1 MNKESVYDNC
11 ILLVDDNA
19 ELRSMLRKTMEK
31 EGYRRVLTAGSC
43 EETLSLLSEER
54 PDLIILDINLPDGDG
69 FTLMKRIRERNDAED
84 IPVLFLS
91 ARDKDADRLFGLGLG
106 ADDYIVKPFLKKELR
121 LGEFYT
127 DSLECL
133 AVSTI
138 RACGKTPVKQIQIP
152 TSAGIQPVT

>member
-31 EGYRRVLTAGSC
+31 EGYRRVLTAGCC
-43 EETLSLLSEER
+43 EETLSLLSKER

-91 ARDKDADRLFGLGLG
+91 ARDKDADRLLDL
-106 ADDYIVKPFLKKELR
+106 DWEP
-121 LGEFYT
+121 
-127 DSLECL
+127 
-133 AVSTI
+133 TI
-138 RACGKTPVKQIQIP
+138 I
-152 TSAGIQPVT
+152 